1 MVFGEPAH
9 GEGIADAGGRQQMK
23 ARWAPRWPAPR
34 TFAAVGTAM
43 LLAWPLAARASFLS
57 PELADTA
64 ANYLAWFILIAMPI
78 GGIVL
83 FWLVH
88 ILPEKF
94 AEKRHH
100 PQTEAI
106 QVLCLLSLVFG
117 GLLWPVAWLWAFTK
131 PTAYRAAYGT
141 DKNDEYFVHMAE
153 RAQAGELSAHELRA
167 VRDELD
173 AVAKRGA
180 MSHELYDARAT
191 VVAAATAAAAAAAP
205 EAAPASAS
213 GAA

>member
-1 MVFGEPAH
+1 MIFGKRTAT
-9 GEGIADAGGRQQMK
+9 GNAIVDAGGRQLMK
-23 ARWAPRWPAPR
+23 TRWAPRWPAAR
-34 TFAAVGTAM
+34 AAVGA
-43 LLAWPLAARASFLS
+43 LLASPLAARASFLS
-57 PELADTA
+57 PELIDTA
-64 ANYLAWFILIAMPI
+64 ANYLAWFILVAMPI
-78 GGIVL
+78 GGVVL

-100 PQTEAI
+100 PQKDAI

-117 GLLWPVAWLWAFTK
+117 GLLWPIAWLWAFTK

-153 RAQAGELSAHELRA
+153 RARAGELGAHELRA
-167 VRDELD
+167 LRDELD
-173 AVAKRGA
+173 AVAARGA
-180 MSHELYDARAT
+180 MSHELYEARAT
-191 VVAAATAAAAAAAP
+191 VLAAAAAAAP
-205 EAAPASAS
+205 EPAPASAN